1 MPDSAPTII
10 RVTELPLALEAVAH
24 DPFVDDLAPR
34 PDAHDRQ
41 VARVRAS
48 VLLLPEPE

>member
-1 MPDSAPTII
+1 MPDPAPTIH
-10 RVTELPLALEAVAH
+10 VTELPLTLEAVSH

-34 PDAHDRQ
+34 PDAHERQ
-41 VARVRAS
+41 VSRVRAS

>member
-1 MPDSAPTII
+1 MPEPALTVIH
-10 RVTELPLALEAVAH
+10 VTELPLALEAVAH

-34 PDAHDRQ
+34 PDAHERQ

>member
-1 MPDSAPTII
+1 MPEPALTIH
-10 RVTELPLALEAVAH
+10 VTELPLTLEAVAH
-24 DPFVDDLAPR
+24 DPFVDDLPR
-34 PDAHDRQ
+34 DAHERQ